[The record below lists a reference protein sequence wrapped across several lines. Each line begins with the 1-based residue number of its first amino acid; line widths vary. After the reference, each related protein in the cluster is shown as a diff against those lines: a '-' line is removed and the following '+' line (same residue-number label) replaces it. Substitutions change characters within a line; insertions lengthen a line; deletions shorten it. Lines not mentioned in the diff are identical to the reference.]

1 MVEVALTRVYTPYR
15 IFSSA
20 SILIPTFVVVTYHGD
35 DLYKQKSIL
44 LLKPWKQTQMVATYA
59 PTTSLAKQA
68 QKLLE
73 DLLDKSLVVVR
84 KPFPN
89 LDDDHLLDEGGIQL
103 FRQAPPG
110 IVFDPIDEV
119 PRPRKRPKLRPGET
133 IDEKSEKFRRQLQS
147 VVVDGLDI
155 MAAARDAY
163 QKSLARFEAR
173 VAKTK
178 AAFQQEEERV
188 AELKKIRGEKWLPS
202 FTREMQDNSFM
213 NVYTLEGISK
223 GFHEE

>member
-1 MVEVALTRVYTPYR
+1 MDFDTSTSKGLNAECNSKVP
-15 IFSSA
+15 I
-20 SILIPTFVVVTYHGD
+20 D
-35 DLYKQKSIL
+35 DTGPLFPKSEEDTHDKRKPQSLKLYQIK
-44 LLKPWKQTQMVATYA
+44 
-59 PTTSLAKQA
+59 A

-202 FTREMQDNSFM
+202 FTREMQD
-213 NVYTLEGISK
+213 K
-223 GFHEE
+223 